1 MHIHNEL
8 KIYQKTS
15 SSLNFV
21 YYKQIQQISRKKPV
35 QIRRSASERNVAGL
49 LGEGGLENPWVVVKK
64 RKEAGNTRTIKHW

>member
-21 YYKQIQQISRKKPV
+21 YYKQIQQISRKKPF
-35 QIRRSASERNVAGL
+35 QIRRLASEMLRVFG
-49 LGEGGLENPWVVVKK
+49 GRGGGLENPWVEVKK

>member
-21 YYKQIQQISRKKPV
+21 YYKQIQPISRKKAF

-49 LGEGGLENPWVVVKK
+49 SGGGDLKIHGSK
-64 RKEAGNTRTIKHW
+64 SRKGRKLAIPGP

>member
-21 YYKQIQQISRKKPV
+21 YYKQIQQISRKKPF
-35 QIRRSASERNVAGL
+35 QIRRLASEMLRVF
-49 LGEGGLENPWVVVKK
+49 GGRGGDLKIHGSK
-64 RKEAGNTRTIKHW
+64 SRKGRKLAIPGP

>member
-21 YYKQIQQISRKKPV
+21 YYKQIQQISRKKPF
-35 QIRRSASERNVAGL
+35 QIRRSASESL
-49 LGEGGLENPWVVVKK
+49 SGEGGIENPWVEVKK